1 MTEFHLT
8 DALFD
13 QIGKYGDRTAIRYR
27 EKDIWREISWRTL
40 GERVRAAAKGLLAMG
55 VKEGERVGIFSQNCP
70 EWIIADYAILCL
82 RGVSVPIYATNTPKQ
97 AQYVVDEAEIGI
109 IFAGAREQYDHIR
122 AMRDGSPGL
131 KRIIVAD
138 EGVNLAGESN
148 AVYFKDFLEE
158 GRRAGGD
165 AEIDARLERASPEDL
180 ATLIYTSGTTG
191 EPKGVILQHANFH
204 QSYIAHKERLEVS
217 DRDVSMCFLPLSH
230 IFERAWT
237 HFALSQGMVV
247 NICDNTARIVEYM
260 QQVKPTIMCAVP
272 RFYEKI
278 YSTVFEKLESAPPL
292 KKKLF
297 LWAIKTGERVFLLR
311 KDQKPVPSTL
321 NARHRI
327 AEALVLNKIRAVVGG
342 RIRFFPCAGAPLSKK
357 IEEFFHAAGLTIAY
371 GYGLTETC
379 ATVTCHEKYH
389 FRPGTVGKPIL
400 GVQVRIG
407 EAGEIQVRGKTVT
420 KGYYKKPEAT
430 AEAFTADGW
439 FRTGD
444 VGVIED
450 GFLSITDRIKDLM
463 KTSVGKY
470 IAPQLVET
478 LIGNDYYV
486 DQVSIIGDL
495 RPYVTA
501 LIVPAFVPLEEY
513 ARNKSIP
520 FSSRDELIQNPEIIR
535 LYDQRIRENTKELAP
550 YETVKKFRLLP
561 RPFTQEAGE
570 ITPTMKLK
578 RQVVNEKYRDVIA
591 GMYEQT
597 ASPP

>member
-1 MTEFHLT
+1 MTEFHM
-8 DALFD
+8 AKVLFER
-13 QIGKYGDRTAIRYR
+13 IGKYGDRTAIRYR
-27 EKDIWREISWRTL
+27 QNDVWREISWNSL
-40 GERVRAAAKGLLAMG
+40 GEQVRAAAKGLLAMG
-55 VKEGERVGIFSQNCP
+55 VKEGERVGIFSQNRP
-70 EWIIADYAILCL
+70 EWIITDYAILCL

-97 AQYVVDEAEIGI
+97 AQYVVDEAEIDI
-109 IFAGAREQYDHIR
+109 IFAGAQEQYDHIR
-122 AMRDGSPGL
+122 AMHGGSPKL
-131 KRIIVAD
+131 KRIIVFD
-138 EGVNLAGESN
+138 EGVDLSGAAN
-148 AVYFKDFLEE
+148 AVYFNDFLEE

-165 AEIDARLERASPEDL
+165 AGIDERLGRASLDDL

-191 EPKGVILQHANFH
+191 EPKGVMLHHANFH
-204 QSYIAHKERLEVS
+204 HAYIAHEKRLEVS

-237 HFALSQGMVV
+237 HFALSQGMFV
-247 NICDNTARIVEYM
+247 NVCDNTAKIVEYL

-278 YSTVFEKLESAPPL
+278 YATVFERLESASPL

-297 LWAIKTGERVFLLR
+297 LWAIETGGQVFQLT
-311 KDQKPVPSTL
+311 KEQQPVPPIL
-321 NARHRI
+321 NIKHRI
-327 AEALVLNKIRAVVGG
+327 ADALVLKKLRGIVGG

-389 FRPGTVGKPIL
+389 FRPGTVGKPIP
-400 GVQVRIG
+400 GVEVRIG
-407 EAGEIQVRGKTVT
+407 EAGEIQVKGGTVT

-450 GFLSITDRIKDLM
+450 GFLTITDRIKDLM

-478 LIGNDYYV
+478 LIGNDYFV

-501 LIVPAFVPLEEY
+501 LIVPAFEPLEEY
-513 ARNKSIP
+513 ARKNGIS
-520 FSSRDELIQNPEIIR
+520 FSSREELIQNPEIVK
-535 LYDQRIRENTKELAP
+535 LYEKRIRENSKELAR
-550 YETVKKFRLLP
+550 YETVKKFRLLS
-561 RPFTQEAGE
+561 RLFTQENGE
-570 ITPTMKLK
+570 MTPTMKL
-578 RQVVNEKYRDVIA
+578 RRNVIHQKYHDVIEE
-591 GMYEQT
+591 MYR
-597 ASPP
+597 

>member
-1 MTEFHLT
+1 MTDFHVT
-8 DALFD
+8 TPFFKNID
-13 QIGKYGDRTAIRYR
+13 QYGDRTAIRYR
-27 EKDIWREISWRTL
+27 QNGVWHEISWNSL
-40 GERVRAAAKGLLAMG
+40 GEQVRATAKGLLAMG
-55 VKEGERVGIFSQNCP
+55 VKEGEMVSIFSQNCP
-70 EWIIADYAILCL
+70 EWIVADYAILCL

-97 AQYVVDEAEIGI
+97 AEYVVDEAEIGI
-109 IFAGAREQYDHIR
+109 VFVGAQEQYDHIR
-122 AMRDGSPGL
+122 AMHGGSPKL
-131 KRIIVAD
+131 KRTIVFD
-138 EGVNLAGESN
+138 ESVNLAGAEN
-148 AVYFKDFLEE
+148 AVYFKGFLEE
-158 GRRAGGD
+158 GRKAGGD
-165 AEIDARLERASPEDL
+165 AVIDERLRRASMDDL

-191 EPKGVILQHANFH
+191 EPKGVMLHHANFH
-204 QSYIAHKERLEVS
+204 HSFIAHKKRLEVS
-217 DRDVSMCFLPLSH
+217 DRDVSLCFLPLSH

-247 NICDNTARIVEYM
+247 NVCDNTAKIVEYM

-278 YSTVFEKLESAPPL
+278 YSTVFEKLENAPPL

-297 LWAIKTGERVFLLR
+297 LWAIKVGGQVFQLR
-311 KDQKPVPSTL
+311 KEEKPVPPL
-321 NARHRI
+321 LKIKHRI
-327 AEALVLNKIRAVVGG
+327 AEVLVLKKIRGVVGR

-389 FRPGTVGKPIL
+389 FRPGTVGKPIP
-400 GVQVRIG
+400 GVEIRIG
-407 EAGEIQVRGKTVT
+407 EAGEIQVKGGTVT

-444 VGVIED
+444 VGVIEE

-478 LIGNDYYV
+478 LVGNDYYV
-486 DQVSIIGDL
+486 DQVSLIGDL

-501 LIVPAFVPLEEY
+501 LIVPAFDPLEEY
-513 ARNKSIP
+513 ARKNGIP
-520 FSSRDELIQNPEIIR
+520 FSSREELIQNPEIVK
-535 LYDQRIRENTKELAP
+535 LYEKRIRENTKELAR

-561 RPFTQEAGE
+561 HPFTQEAGE

-578 RQVVNEKYRDVIA
+578 RKAINEKYEDVIA
-591 GMYEQT
+591 EMYE
-597 ASPP
+597 

>member
-1 MTEFHLT
+1 MTQFHLAT
-8 DALFD
+8 ALFERID
-13 QIGKYGDRTAIRYR
+13 KYSDRTAIRYR
-27 EKDIWREISWRTL
+27 QNGVWREISWNSL
-40 GERVRAAAKGLLAMG
+40 GEQVRAAAKGLLAMG
-55 VKEGERVGIFSQNCP
+55 VKEGEMVSIFSQNCP
-70 EWIIADYAILCL
+70 DWIVADYAILCL

-97 AQYVVDEAEIGI
+97 AEYIVDEAEIGVV
-109 IFAGAREQYDHIR
+109 FAGAQEQYDHIR
-122 AMRDGSPGL
+122 AMHGGSPKL
-131 KRIIVAD
+131 KRIIVFN
-138 EGVNLAGESN
+138 EGVNLAGAEN

-165 AEIDARLERASPEDL
+165 AGIDERLQRASMDDL

-191 EPKGVILQHANFH
+191 EPKGVMLHHSTFYH
-204 QSYIAHKERLEVS
+204 CFVAHKKRLEVS

-230 IFERAWT
+230 IFELAWT
-237 HFALSQGMVV
+237 RFALNQGMLVSC
-247 NICDNTARIVEYM
+247 CDDTAKIVEYM
-260 QQVKPTIMCAVP
+260 QHEHPTIMYAVP

-278 YSTVFEKLESAPPL
+278 YATVFEKLESAPPA

-297 LWAIKTGERVFLLR
+297 LWAIKVGEQVFLL
-311 KDQKPVPSTL
+311 KKEQLPVPPIL
-321 NARHRI
+321 NIKHKI
-327 AEALVLNKIRAVVGG
+327 AEALVLKKIQGVVGG

-357 IEEFFHAAGLTIAY
+357 IEEFFHAAGVTIAY

-389 FRPGTVGKPIL
+389 FRPGTVGKPIP
-400 GVQVRIG
+400 GVEVRIG
-407 EAGEIQVRGKTVT
+407 ESGEIQVKGGTVT

-463 KTSVGKY
+463 KTSGGKY

-495 RPYVTA
+495 RQYVTA
-501 LIVPAFVPLEEY
+501 LIVPAFDPLEEY
-513 ARNKSIP
+513 ARKHNILFP
-520 FSSRDELIQNPEIIR
+520 SREELIQNPEIVQF
-535 LYDQRIRENTKELAP
+535 YETRIRENTKELAR
-550 YETVKKFRLLP
+550 YETVKKFHLLP
-561 RPFTQEAGE
+561 HPFTQENGE
-570 ITPTMKLK
+570 MTPTMKLK
-578 RQVVNEKYRDVIA
+578 RKAINEKYRTVIEK
-591 GMYEQT
+591 MYE
-597 ASPP
+597 